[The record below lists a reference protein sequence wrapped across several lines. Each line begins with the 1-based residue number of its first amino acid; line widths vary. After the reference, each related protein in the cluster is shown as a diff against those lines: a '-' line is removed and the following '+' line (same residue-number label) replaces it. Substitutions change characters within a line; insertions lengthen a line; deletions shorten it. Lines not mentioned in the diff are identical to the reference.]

1 MALTKITSRILDS
14 SGVTILGT
22 IATGVWQGT
31 AINQTYLVGQSG
43 TNTGDETLARINALD
58 VTELGT
64 ISSGVWNGTVIASAY
79 LDADTAHLSTT
90 QTFTGAKTFSS
101 GITQSSGTLQIKND
115 SGDSSG
121 LKLYQAGSDVSTI
134 SNHYAGDI
142 AFNTANTSQKMI
154 IKNSGNVGIGTSS
167 PSGKLHLTSSGGTDG
182 LRINAGTSSSNFA
195 IIANNQAD
203 NATLFYVKGNGDGL
217 FGGNASAV
225 RLFSASG
232 GNATNPM
239 IAVATDQDTGIFFP
253 SANTMAFTT
262 GNAERMRISSGSS
275 PLVTTGDLKVA
286 GSYMS
291 NGNATLY
298 INGAAAVD
306 PSWIYWQQ
314 GSNLRW
320 LSGLEGSSTDF
331 WFLSYGSSGNGNP
344 RLILKENGKVGIGTT
359 SPIEKL
365 QVAGQIIS
373 TGSNSTSA
381 TAGAERAIMDLSGFS
396 STDHSA
402 RFGHFRGTNSAGA
415 GQLRLYT
422 DSVERLR
429 IDASGKVG
437 IGTASP
443 GSKLTVVGGTST
455 FVYDN
460 SPQGTAS
467 SVYRDAVFGSTQ
479 TANTGITIFGTG
491 QGGISFGDAGSNIRG
506 QVRYQH
512 SSDTLELGA
521 AGNIDMFISSA
532 KGIAAP
538 SRSFHSGHDGST
550 GSSGA
555 GTATV
560 GCTLGSG
567 GFLTAHRANAT
578 CLYIGTTTDREVMAI
593 FKGTSQAGKI
603 RITGASTVAFESG
616 SDYRLKED
624 LKDFNGLDIISKLKV
639 YNFNWIGEDRRDHG
653 LIAHEVQE
661 VLPDLVSGEKDGV
674 LESGKI
680 DKQTLD
686 YGRFTPMLI
695 KAMQEQQTI
704 IEDLKSRIQTL
715 EG

>member
-1 MALTKITSRILDS
+1 MALTLVTSDLIHGLDYS
-14 SGVTILGT
+14 KLTGT
-22 IATGVWQGT
+22 IPTWNQDTTG
-31 AINQTYLVGQSG
+31 N
-43 TNTGDETLARINALD
+43 
-58 VTELGT
+58 
-64 ISSGVWNGTVIASAY
+64 
-79 LDADTAHLSTT
+79 ADTATLAAGATILATARNIGGVSFNGSAAIDLPGVNTAGNQNTSGVAATATLLATARTIGGVSFNGSTSINLPGVNT
-90 QTFTGAKTFSS
+90 AGNQDTSGNAGSVTNGVYTVGNQTIGGTKTFSS
-101 GITQSSGTLQIKND
+101 AATFQLSALTNPSGVDANTVLTIKNNGWSGITMLSSAAAGSFLTFGDADAGFRGRIQYLQGSTDAMVFETAASEKMRITSGGDVKI
-115 SGDSSG
+115 GDSTTDVTSKLTVSG
-121 LKLYQAGSDVSTI
+121 NGSV
-134 SNHYAGDI
+134 
-142 AFNTANTSQKMI
+142 NTATFMY
-154 IKNSGNVGIGTSS
+154 
-167 PSGKLHLTSSGGTDG
+167 DG
-182 LRINAGTSSSNFA
+182 NAGTYFDIDTEA
-195 IIANNQAD
+195 ANGSVILSAD
-203 NATLFYVKGNGDGL
+203 ARSGNYPPMLFKT
-217 FGGNASAV
+217 GGST
-225 RLFSASG
+225 RL
-232 GNATNPM
+232 T
-239 IAVATDQDTGIFFP
+239 
-253 SANTMAFTT
+253 
-262 GNAERMRISSGSS
+262 ISSGSS

-298 INGAAAVD
+298 INGAAAAD

-331 WFLSYGSSGNGNP
+331 WFLSYGSSGNGMP
-344 RLILKENGKVGIGTT
+344 RLILKENG
-359 SPIEKL
+359 
-365 QVAGQIIS
+365 
-373 TGSNSTSA
+373 N
-381 TAGAERAIMDLSGFS
+381 
-396 STDHSA
+396 
-402 RFGHFRGTNSAGA
+402 
-415 GQLRLYT
+415 
-422 DSVERLR
+422 
-429 IDASGKVG
+429 VG
-437 IGTASP
+437 IGTASLS
-443 GSKLTVVGGTST
+443 SKFTVVGGTST

-479 TANTGITIFGTG
+479 TVNTGITIFGTG
-491 QGGISFGDAGSNIRG
+491 QTGISFGDADSNIRG

-512 SSDTLELGA
+512 SSNTLELGA

-532 KGIAAP
+532 KGIASP

-603 RITGASTVAFESG
+603 RISGASTVAFESG

-661 VLPDLVSGEKDGV
+661 VLPDLVSGKKDGV
-674 LESGKI
+674 LDNGKI

-695 KAMQEQQTI
+695 KAMQEQQAQ
-704 IEDLKSRIQTL
+704 IELLKQEVEL
-715 EG
+715 LKQ